1 MSIPSI
7 DRITIQSRTTNQSF
21 TRGESYYREGAVAA
35 LTQRGNSLYAEV
47 EGSEEMPYRVTV
59 QFESEDIATADCTCS
74 DPQY

>member
-59 QFESEDIATADCTCS
+59 QDIATADCTCS